1 VRIQDKPLE
10 LLRLL
15 LERPG
20 EVVSREAVR
29 QALWPADTFVDFDH
43 SLGTALNKLRTA
55 LGDSARNPLFIET
68 VANHG
73 YKFIAPVTTETA
85 EPVTTVESPAVQDPA
100 PIAASAW
107 RTRGI
112 ALTGGLAAGAA
123 IVAIVLG
130 FDLIGARQ
138 WLRRQTTAS
147 VQSIAVLPLQ
157 NMSKEADQ
165 DYLVDNPNRR
175 CPVIAKARAEVGFDP
190 KVDLASG
197 MSEYLRWAREA
208 SV

>member
-1 VRIQDKPLE
+1 MSYPSDRFQSGAFELHVAARELRKDGVRLRIQDKPLE

-73 YKFIAPVTTETA
+73 YKFIAPVLTPRD
-85 EPVTTVESPAVQDPA
+85 EPVSVDAPAVQVAAPA
-100 PIAASAW
+100 PAGAW
-107 RTRGI
+107 RTRTI

-123 IVAIVLG
+123 LVAIVLG
-130 FDLIGARQ
+130 F
-138 WLRRQTTAS
+138 
-147 VQSIAVLPLQ
+147 
-157 NMSKEADQ
+157 
-165 DYLVDNPNRR
+165 
-175 CPVIAKARAEVGFDP
+175 
-190 KVDLASG
+190 
-197 MSEYLRWAREA
+197 
-208 SV
+208 